1 MIASRGDCTW
11 RVHVIAAKVK
21 EPVRADKPSGG
32 LLIRLKRKGKGGKI
46 IGVYKFRTMYAY
58 SEYLQPY
65 IYKQAGLC
73 SGGKI
78 AGDYRVNAAGRFLRK
93 TWLDELPMLIN
104 WMKGD
109 LKLVG
114 ASAEQPLFQ
123 PLPEELRALRIRRN
137 RALSRLFYAD
147 MPGTLDEIR

>member
-1 MIASRGDCTW
+1 MLHEEI
-11 RVHVIAAKVK
+11 VHGEFYVIAAKVK
-21 EPVRADKPSGG
+21 EPVRDDKPSGG

-114 ASAEQPLFQ
+114 V
-123 PLPEELRALRIRRN
+123 RR
-137 RALSRLFYAD
+137 
-147 MPGTLDEIR
+147 